1 MIFTKKSIPRRTI
14 LRGMGAALALPLLE
28 AMSPALAATPSAA
41 VKRATRLC
49 FVYAPNGMIM
59 NQWTPTAEGKA
70 FELTPTL
77 EPLAPFRERML
88 VLSGLNHNSAN
99 PLTGRRRG
107 STA

>member
-1 MIFTKKSIPRRTI
+1 
-14 LRGMGAALALPLLE
+14 
-28 AMSPALAATPSAA
+28 
-41 VKRATRLC
+41 
-49 FVYAPNGMIM
+49 MIM